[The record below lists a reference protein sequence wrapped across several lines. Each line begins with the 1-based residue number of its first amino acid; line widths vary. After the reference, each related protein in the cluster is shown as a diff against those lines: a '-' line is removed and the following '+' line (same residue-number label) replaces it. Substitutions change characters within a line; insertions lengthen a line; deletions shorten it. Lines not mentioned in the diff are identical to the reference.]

1 MKKIIIAS
9 VLIVGLAAGF
19 AYSHGNGRAGY
30 GNNMMGSGYGMMGGG
45 NGMMGGGYGM
55 MGGGYGMMGGNGGD
69 GNYYDCP
76 GAASIGQGG
85 WNSETQQKFLEE
97 TVGLRK
103 EMNDKRFDYMEAQ
116 RNPNTSREQLAEIE
130 KEIIDLRT
138 QLSAKAELLQ

>member
-19 AYSHGNGRAGY
+19 AYSHGNGRAGF
-30 GNNMMGSGYGMMGGG
+30 GNNMMGSSYGMMGGG
-45 NGMMGGGYGM
+45 NGMMGGGN
-55 MGGGYGMMGGNGGD
+55 GMMGGNGGE

-76 GAASIGQGG
+76 GAASFGQGG
-85 WNSETQQKFLEE
+85 WNSEPHQKFLEE

-138 QLSAKAELLQ
+138 QLSAKAELLK

>member
-30 GNNMMGSGYGMMGGG
+30 GNNMMGSSYGMMGGG
-45 NGMMGGGYGM
+45 NGMMGRGNGM
-55 MGGGYGMMGGNGGD
+55 MGGGYGMMGGNGGE

-76 GAASIGQGG
+76 GAASFGQGG
-85 WNSETQQKFLEE
+85 WNSEPHQKFLEE

-130 KEIIDLRT
+130 KEMIDLRT
-138 QLSAKAELLQ
+138 QLSAKAELLK

>member
-19 AYSHGNGRAGY
+19 AYSHGNGRSGY
-30 GNNMMGSGYGMMGGG
+30 GNNMMGSSYGMMGGG

-55 MGGGYGMMGGNGGD
+55 MGSNGGE

-76 GAASIGQGG
+76 GAASFGQGG
-85 WNSETQQKFLEE
+85 WNSEPHQEFLEE
-97 TVGLRK
+97 TVDLRK

-130 KEIIDLRT
+130 KGMIDLRT
-138 QLSAKAELLQ
+138 QLSEKAELLK

>member
-45 NGMMGGGYGM
+45 NGMMGS
-55 MGGGYGMMGGNGGD
+55 NGGE
-69 GNYYDCP
+69 GTYYDCP
-76 GAASIGQGG
+76 GAASFGQGG
-85 WNSETQQKFLEE
+85 WNGESHQKFLEE
-97 TVGLRK
+97 TVDLRK

-138 QLSAKAELLQ
+138 KLSVKAEQL

>member
-19 AYSHGNGRAGY
+19 AYSHGTGRAGY
-30 GNNMMGSGYGMMGGG
+30 GNNMMGSSYGMMGGG
-45 NGMMGGGYGM
+45 NGMMGSGN
-55 MGGGYGMMGGNGGD
+55 GMMGGNGGE

-76 GAASIGQGG
+76 GAASFGQGG
-85 WNSETQQKFLEE
+85 WNSEPHQKFLEE

-130 KEIIDLRT
+130 KEMIDLRT
-138 QLSAKAELLQ
+138 QLSAKAELLK